1 MVGRT
6 TKVLMVFLLLCPVV
20 LAFMATAQPD
30 IQLQTPGVPAFF
42 VIVCRNISPQCTIC
56 RIMTEVLLFSYVMI
70 ATNILYTSRRSKKHR
85 VRRGIFALIAIIFID
100 AVCLIGLIV
109 SSALNMALLET
120 TFSLKVLI
128 LFAVLELL
136 ISAILFALNRN
147 LLLEKAS
154 PTDEANVKK
163 YCFGC

>member
-20 LAFMATAQPD
+20 LAVLTTAQPV
-30 IQLQTPGVPAFF
+30 IQYQIPLFPVFLEVMYRSINPKY
-42 VIVCRNISPQCTIC
+42 TIC
-56 RIMTEVLLFSYVMI
+56 KMLVEAFWASHLMI

-163 YCFGC
+163 S

>member
-20 LAFMATAQPD
+20 LAFKATAKPD
-30 IQLQTPGVPAFF
+30 IHLQIPMVPAFF
-42 VIVCRNISPQCTIC
+42 VIMCRNVGPQYTIC
-56 RIMTEVLLFSYVMI
+56 RILAEAFLLSYLMI
-70 ATNILYTSRRSKKHR
+70 AIDILFTSKRSKKHR

-136 ISAILFALNRN
+136 ISAALFALNRN

-163 YCFGC
+163 S